1 MYSAVQL
8 CICVQHRS
16 ARLPMKFSSPSDE
29 ASKRRRV
36 EADEDL
42 VRQFEALT
50 AVGGRVRSQAE
61 IAAALDAEIREAV
74 NQEMMLLTPRSGAA
88 ALDDEI
94 PRNIVQAVL
103 QGNRIGPIR
112 ELLAAQRLAAT
123 APAAASGSAPATGS
137 TPPPPPPP
145 QQLASVAASA
155 ASRSVP
161 PTPDYYYYITTTTII
176 TTSYY

>member
-1 MYSAVQL
+1 MHSAVQL

-74 NQEMMLLTPRSGAA
+74 DAMGVWT
-88 ALDDEI
+88 
-94 PRNIVQAVL
+94 
-103 QGNRIGPIR
+103 
-112 ELLAAQRLAAT
+112 RLAAT

-137 TPPPPPPP
+137 TPPPPPPPPP